1 MVETIMQAAG
11 WVTICFTLVAGIAA
25 VVRGLL

>member
-1 MVETIMQAAG
+1 MVEMVMQGVG
-11 WVTICFTLVAGIAA
+11 WATICFTLVAGIAA